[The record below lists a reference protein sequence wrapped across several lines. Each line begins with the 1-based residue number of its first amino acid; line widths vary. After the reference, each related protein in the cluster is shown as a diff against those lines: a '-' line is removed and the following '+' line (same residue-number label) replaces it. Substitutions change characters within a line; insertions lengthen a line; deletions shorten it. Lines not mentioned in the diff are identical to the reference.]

1 MILNTNSSV
10 AELRNEIER
19 KRKKANELQMNTT
32 DPEEWDSLNTLRW
45 ELEDLDKDLYLSQ
58 FIKNTDM
65 LAKLVGEI
73 EKATTAAQK
82 LINTIKEVE
91 LAITTARDKLK
102 ATSPMIAEMKGFLDE
117 VDTMMAVFK
126 A

>member
-1 MILNTNSSV
+1 
-10 AELRNEIER
+10 
-19 KRKKANELQMNTT
+19 MNTT